1 MNKKIFLIK
10 FLLIFLIFLTDQIS
24 KYYIINVFKSQ
35 NEEIYLTSFLNFQ
48 LIWNEGI
55 AFGLLSFE
63 NDLYY
68 NSITFLIVVVILIL
82 LFLIRNNDQSSY
94 FYSMIIGGALGNL
107 TDRIR
112 YSSEHYLKSDTEMSE
127 LFSDLPEALK
137 NNYNFSLRC
146 NYRPLFSKPI
156 LPNISSSKD
165 GNAND
170 IIKKESLI

>member
-10 FLLIFLIFLTDQIS
+10 FLLIFLIFVTDQIS
-24 KYYIINVFKSQ
+24 KYYIINIFKSQ
-35 NEEIYLTSFLNFQ
+35 NEAIYLTSFLNLQ

-82 LFLIRNNDQSSY
+82 LFLIRNHDQSSY

-112 YSSEHYLKSDTEMSE
+112 YSSVPDFIDFHI
-127 LFSDLPEALK
+127 FSFHWFVFNIADIFITLGVICLISIEIFSKKRLK
-137 NNYNFSLRC
+137 NENN
-146 NYRPLFSKPI
+146 
-156 LPNISSSKD
+156 
-165 GNAND
+165 
-170 IIKKESLI
+170 

>member
-24 KYYIINVFKSQ
+24 KHYIINIFKSQ
-35 NEEIYLTSFLNFQ
+35 NEVIYLTSFLNLQ

-82 LFLIRNNDQSSY
+82 LFLIRNHDQSSY

-112 YSSEHYLKSDTEMSE
+112 YSSVPDFIDFHISNFHWFVFNIADIFVTLGVICLIVAEI
-127 LFSDLPEALK
+127 FFNK
-137 NNYNFSLRC
+137 N
-146 NYRPLFSKPI
+146 KI
-156 LPNISSSKD
+156 
-165 GNAND
+165 NA
-170 IIKKESLI
+170 